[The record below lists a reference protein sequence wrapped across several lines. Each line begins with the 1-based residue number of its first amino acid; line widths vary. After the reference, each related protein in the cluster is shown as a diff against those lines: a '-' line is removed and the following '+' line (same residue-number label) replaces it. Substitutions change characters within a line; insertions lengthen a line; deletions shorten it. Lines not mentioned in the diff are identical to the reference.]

1 MDSNFEFCGAAFHCI
16 SLIHSPLRQQGNEK
30 VLVCPKPF
38 VPLRKEPHPDAET
51 FEEIVDFLVQT
62 NVFTSKGEARK
73 MLQGN
78 GVSINKDKVTDQKV
92 INSDDLLKG
101 KYILVQKGK
110 KNYYLITLE

>member
-1 MDSNFEFCGAAFHCI
+1 EMAEEATQILFGKGTAEALHKFDEQTLLSIFDGVPQSSFSKDAVA
-16 SLIHSPLRQQGNEK
+16 QGVN
-30 VLVCPKPF
+30 
-38 VPLRKEPHPDAET
+38 
-51 FEEIVDFLVQT
+51 IVDFLVQT